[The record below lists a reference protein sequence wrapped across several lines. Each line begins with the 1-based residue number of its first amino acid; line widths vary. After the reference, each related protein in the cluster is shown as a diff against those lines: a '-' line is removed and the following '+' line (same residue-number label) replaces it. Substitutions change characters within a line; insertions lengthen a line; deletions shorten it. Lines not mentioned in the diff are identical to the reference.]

1 MDLNKTLDKL
11 DKLFAD
17 HRSDLV
23 EDFLQNSIKE
33 AMTEGDNEAI
43 LSLVSELVGFYRDSG
58 QADKAASYAGS
69 MLRLCESFG
78 ISGTVPHGTALLNA
92 ANAYRAAGMF
102 EQSAE
107 CFGKCFEIY
116 SENLP
121 KNDMR
126 ISGYYNN
133 LSLLYQEM
141 GDFSRSV
148 DALKSALAIAE
159 ENSADY
165 EIAAACS
172 NLSASLM
179 KLGDIS
185 KSEKYAD
192 RALEIFERDPE
203 DSRDFH
209 YSAALAA
216 KAEILDVKGD
226 KDGAG
231 ALYEHALTELH
242 LNTGYSSAYV
252 RLLERYADFMERC
265 GLSEQLKGMYISREY
280 FNAYGGQLL
289 NGFEKYLDKIA
300 VGLMGEGSDILGYD
314 DISSHDHDFGAGF
327 GLFVS
332 RDTYNEIG
340 AELQAAYDRLPKYF
354 RGIPK
359 APKPLNGVRRGVII
373 AEDFF
378 RSLTGLSEP
387 PSEESEWLFAN
398 EYGLAAVSAG
408 EIFRDDGGNF
418 TRTVKAFRRYYPE
431 DIRRKKLAMGL
442 TCAAQSGQYN
452 YLRAVNRGDTLTA
465 ELMAAD
471 FVQNALYC
479 VFPITGRFAPITK
492 WRNRAAD
499 ELGFGELTK
508 LLSEIMVS
516 HSPNERAGLISKAAD
531 MLVSAVSERFGI
543 NISGNYLEDIG
554 KELMNMNRK
563 AELAEE
569 ITQLEWNFF
578 DKVKNIGGRA
588 SCQDDF
594 STFEIMRKSQY
605 LAWSV
610 KLLECWRNDLLRYET
625 EKGNPITLKYAYMM
639 EHASPEEF
647 AEIRDSLPP
656 IPEERRQIINS
667 IAAVQVGMMNDFA
680 EKFPKLAA
688 NARSVSEMTDEID
701 NTSYETY
708 LKGELAAYSP
718 ETLLEYGYFISQ
730 KAQNGEN
737 LVFDIMENTVEMYG
751 YSSLEAAEEKL

>member
-23 EDFLQNSIKE
+23 EDFLQNAVKE
-33 AMTEGDNEAI
+33 AMSEGDNEAI

-58 QADKAASYAGS
+58 QTDKAAVYAGS
-69 MLRLCESFG
+69 MIRLCESFG

-102 EQSAE
+102 EQSAD
-107 CFGKCFEIY
+107 CFGKCFGIY

-121 KNDMR
+121 KTDMR

-133 LSLLYQEM
+133 LSLLYQET
-141 GDFSRSV
+141 GDFAHSAE
-148 DALKSALAIAE
+148 ALKTALAIAK
-159 ENSADY
+159 ENDAVY

-185 KSEKYAD
+185 EAEKYAD

-203 DSRDFH
+203 ESRDFH

-216 KAEILDVKGD
+216 KAELSDVKGD
-226 KDGAG
+226 IPAAKE
-231 ALYEHALTELH
+231 LYEYALAELH
-242 LNTGYSSAYV
+242 LNTGYSSGYV

-280 FNAYGGQLL
+280 FNEYGGQILG
-289 NGFEKYLDKIA
+289 GFEKYLDKIA
-300 VGLMGEGSDILGYD
+300 VGLMGDGSDVLGYD

-327 GLFVS
+327 GLYVS

-340 AELQAAYDRLPKYF
+340 GELQAAYDRLPNYF
-354 RGIPK
+354 HGIPK
-359 APKPLNGVRRGVII
+359 APKTLNGVRRGVIVT
-373 AEDFF
+373 EDFF
-378 RSLTGLSEP
+378 RSLTGLSAP
-387 PSEESEWLFAN
+387 PSEESDWLFAN
-398 EYGLAAVSAG
+398 EYGLAAISKG
-408 EIFRDDGGNF
+408 EIFRDDGGDF
-418 TRTVKAFRRYYPE
+418 TKAVKAFRRYYPE
-431 DIRRKKLAMGL
+431 NIRRKKLAQGL

-471 FVQNALYC
+471 FVRNALYC
-479 VFPITGRFAPITK
+479 IFPITGRFAPIPK
-492 WRNRAAD
+492 WRHRAAE
-499 ELGFGELTK
+499 ELGFGEFAS
-508 LLSEIMVS
+508 LLSEIMQC

-531 MLVSAVSERFGI
+531 MLVSVIFEKFGI
-543 NISGNYLEDIG
+543 KISGNYLEDIG
-554 KELMNMNRK
+554 KELIRLNRK

-569 ITQLEWNFF
+569 ITQLEWKFF

-605 LAWSV
+605 LAWSEP
-610 KLLECWRNDLLRYET
+610 LLECWRNDLLKYAAEN
-625 EKGNPITLKYAYMM
+625 GNPITLKYAYMM

-647 AEIRDSLPP
+647 AEIEKQLPP

-667 IAAVQVGMMNDFA
+667 IAAVQVGMMNEFA
-680 EKFPKLAA
+680 EHFPKLAA
-688 NARSVSEMTDEID
+688 NARSVSEATDEID

-718 ETLLEYGYFISQ
+718 ETLLEYGYFISE

-737 LVFDIMENTVEMYG
+737 LVFDIMENTVKMYG

>member
-1 MDLNKTLDKL
+1 MDLIKTLDKL
-11 DKLFAD
+11 DRLFAE

-33 AMTEGDNEAI
+33 AMSEGDNEAI

-107 CFGKCFEIY
+107 CFEKCFEIY
-116 SENLP
+116 SKNLP

-133 LSLLYQEM
+133 LSLLYQET
-141 GDFSRSV
+141 GDFARSAK
-148 DALKSALAIAE
+148 ALKSALEIAE

-165 EIAAACS
+165 EMAAACS

-179 KLGDIS
+179 KLGDVS
-185 KSEKYAD
+185 ESEKYAD

-216 KAEILDVKGD
+216 KAEISDVKGD
-226 KDGAG
+226 KDAAK
-231 ALYEHALTELH
+231 ALYEHALSELH

-289 NGFEKYLDKIA
+289 NDFDNYLDKIA
-300 VGLMGEGSDILGYD
+300 VGLLGDGSDVLGFD

-327 GLFVS
+327 GLYVS

-340 AELQAAYDRLPKYF
+340 ADLQAAYDRLPKYF
-354 RGIPK
+354 HGIPK
-359 APKPLNGVRRGVII
+359 APKSLNGVRRGVIVM
-373 AEDFF
+373 ENFF
-378 RSLTGLSEP
+378 RSLAGLSAP
-387 PSEESEWLFAN
+387 PADESEWLFAN
-398 EYGLAAVSAG
+398 EYGLAALSAG
-408 EIFRDDGGNF
+408 EIFRDDGGEF
-418 TRTVKAFRRYYPE
+418 SKTVKAFGRDYPE
-431 DIRRKKLAMGL
+431 NVRRKKLAQGL
-442 TCAAQSGQYN
+442 ACAAQSGQYN
-452 YLRAVNRGDTLTA
+452 YLRAVNRGDELTA

-479 VFPITGRFAPITK
+479 VFPISGRFAPIPK
-492 WRNRAAD
+492 WRNRAAN
-499 ELGFGELTK
+499 ELGFGEFTE
-508 LLSEIMVS
+508 LLSEIMIC
-516 HSPNERAGLISKAAD
+516 HFPNERAGLISKAAD
-531 MLVSAVSERFGI
+531 MLVSAVSEKFGI
-543 NISGNYLEDIG
+543 EISGNYLEDIG
-554 KELMNMNRK
+554 KELMKMSGK

-569 ITQLEWNFF
+569 ITQLEWKFF

-605 LAWSV
+605 LAWSEP
-610 KLLECWRNDLLRYET
+610 LLECWRNDLLRYEA
-625 EKGNPITLKYAYMM
+625 ENGNPITLKYAYMM

-647 AEIRDSLPP
+647 AKIEKELPP

-667 IAAVQVGMMNDFA
+667 IAAVQVGMMNEFA

-718 ETLLEYGYFISQ
+718 ETLLEYGYFISE

-737 LVFDIMENTVEMYG
+737 LVFDIMENTVKMYG
-751 YSSLEAAEEKL
+751 YSSLEDAEKKI